1 MKVLTVLCLNIHLLI
16 SKDLSTVCKNSC
28 RDSHEIVQAHT
39 ESNGLGLF
47 KVDVAIAD
55 TISQQIRTAHRQFHC
70 EELSPGKWP
79 GLLICPSPCLNFLS
93 WKDLNGVD
101 PLKDPFSNTTIV
113 LSFYCNTE
121 SGQCIDV
128 GKGTILAYSSLIDT
142 AIKADIPLGT
152 RVYKNVNFEWLFP
165 K

>member
-1 MKVLTVLCLNIHLLI
+1 MRILIILCLRIYPLV
-16 SKDLSTVCKNSC
+16 SKDLSTVCRNTC
-28 RDSHEIVQAHT
+28 RASHEIVQAHT

-55 TISQQIRTAHRQFHC
+55 TISQQIETAHKQFHC
-70 EELSPGKWP
+70 EELSKWP

-93 WKDLNGVD
+93 WKDLDGVD
-101 PLKDPFSNTTIV
+101 PLKDPFSNITIV
-113 LSFYCNTE
+113 LSFYCNAG

-128 GKGTILAYSSLIDT
+128 GKGTILTYSSLIDI
-142 AIKADIPLGT
+142 AVKADIPLGT
-152 RVYKNVNFEWLFP
+152 RVYKIVNFEWLFP